1 MRSGLLH
8 GHGGAGRELERCEL
22 LLALGAEQRRA
33 GAVVDARATF
43 AEAGRLARSPAEPRL
58 LAAAALGYAGALG
71 GPGLSASTDQH
82 IVALLEEALEAIGA
96 QRSTERAQLLARLAL
111 ELYYTPALQRRFALS
126 KEAVATGDTRSQPI
140 AMYSRHWSSLGPD
153 RVGERRRAADRLLDR
168 CGFDG
173 GECTAGTAHRARAHR
188 RRLACRL

>member
-111 ELYYTPALQRRFALS
+111 EL
-126 KEAVATGDTRSQPI
+126 
-140 AMYSRHWSSLGPD
+140 
-153 RVGERRRAADRLLDR
+153 
-168 CGFDG
+168 
-173 GECTAGTAHRARAHR
+173 
-188 RRLACRL
+188 